1 MLLDPRDHR
10 VTPRN
15 SVWTFKWTPSQTLNV
30 SSLVAATRSGEFRWG
45 VFFVFATCWSVTVIS
60 RAMLVVC
67 HKFPRTRSPHFCIY
81 LPQVWPGRVVGG
93 GLRVVSGLAGLQVG
107 CAVNTV
113 VVVRLTPNTGV
124 VHLQHRVCGT
134 SKTGVVHLKHQRCG
148 IPQTPVWFTLNTRGV
163 VHLKHRCGSP
173 QTPGVWYT
181 LHTGVVHLKHQ
192 GCGTVHLKH
201 QGCGTP

>member
-113 VVVRLTPNTGV
+113 VVVHLTQVWFTFNTG
-124 VHLQHRVCGT
+124 C
-134 SKTGVVHLKHQRCG
+134 VVHLKL
-148 IPQTPVWFTLNTRGV
+148 VLFTLNTRGV